1 MNKIINILIPIA
13 CFTLVSI
20 VILFI
25 AILPSMIDKLLGL

>member
-1 MNKIINILIPIA
+1 MNKITNILIPIA